1 MVCPCFTIEQVCSW
15 FVCLLIFLSI
25 WNRLHYRPVSP
36 PSYDVEESSRRIF
49 QFNSEAFSD
58 IDMEDSENEEPVGRL
73 KGSTQPE
80 SHLYKYHETQF
91 SNSVVC
97 NSQHSSSET
106 PTISPSPSPSSS
118 LTTSKPASQPKEVNI
133 YLVSNNGSYSEY
145 INDDLNE
152 SASASEVKLDY
163 DLSDPPCM
171 LNDDLIHEQPMDL
184 MNCDPRVS
192 KLDSSN
198 RTRSTSDG
206 APLGNNVPINN
217 GGSDYLH
224 LDGTEHF
231 PLQPSSTSVNE
242 TDPSASNS
250 VAPLDS
256 KAGIVSS
263 SANATLNSTPNTFS
277 TSHYK
282 SMKLTNNR
290 SLHPTDV
297 TWALTTNEPL
307 SKLKCKLT
315 PFSFHFL
322 PKWLILF
329 CTKYVKRQ
337 PPFY

>member
-1 MVCPCFTIEQVCSW
+1 M
-15 FVCLLIFLSI
+15 
-25 WNRLHYRPVSP
+25 
-36 PSYDVEESSRRIF
+36 
-49 QFNSEAFSD
+49 
-58 IDMEDSENEEPVGRL
+58 GRL

-80 SHLYKYHETQF
+80 SHLYKYHEAQF

-97 NSQHSSSET
+97 NSQHSSSKT
-106 PTISPSPSPSSS
+106 PTISPSPSSS
-118 LTTSKPASQPKEVNI
+118 LTASKPASQPKEVNV

-152 SASASEVKLDY
+152 S
-163 DLSDPPCM
+163 DPRCI
-171 LNDDLIHEQPMDL
+171 LNDDLIIEQPTDL

-224 LDGTEHF
+224 LDGTEHC

-242 TDPSASNS
+242 TDSSASNS

-297 TWALTTNEPL
+297 T
-307 SKLKCKLT
+307 
-315 PFSFHFL
+315 
-322 PKWLILF
+322 
-329 CTKYVKRQ
+329 
-337 PPFY
+337 